1 MFTTRIIDIKEK
13 PRYNDF
19 VKLHPKGHFL
29 QTWEWGEVKRGMG
42 WQPLPL
48 VLEQDG
54 EIRGALLILK
64 RRLPLPGIKRCIFYA
79 PRGPVVDI
87 ASRELC
93 QALFT
98 GAERAA
104 RDHGAIFLKIDPDV
118 PTDNNDFKDILRQ
131 CRFQRND
138 TRLDFEGVQ
147 PAFVFQ
153 LDITPSA
160 NQLLANMHSKTRY
173 NIKLASKKG
182 VIIRPAEG
190 KQDLPSFYAILQETA
205 ARDQFLIRGY
215 EYFELI
221 WDQMVENGL
230 AQIFLAEFEGR
241 VVSATLA
248 LILGKKVWYLYGASS
263 NDYRNVMPN
272 YLIQWEMIR
281 WAQEQGCT
289 VYDFRGVSGDI
300 DENNPLYGLYRFKK
314 GFNGDLIEF
323 IGDWD
328 RVYSPTLYFAWTRVF
343 PFYKQVSRR
352 VLKKRG

>member
-13 PRYNDF
+13 HRYNDF
-19 VKLHPKGHFL
+19 VRLHPKGHFL

-54 EIRGALLILK
+54 EIKGSLLILK

-87 ASRELC
+87 GSPELC
-93 QALFT
+93 QALFA

-104 RDHGAIFLKIDPDV
+104 RDHKAIFLKIDPDV
-118 PTDNNDFKDILRQ
+118 PTGNHEFQNILNQ
-131 CRFQRND
+131 CKFQRND
-138 TRLDFEGVQ
+138 TGLDFEGVQ

-153 LDITPSA
+153 LDITPSEIK
-160 NQLLANMHSKTRY
+160 LLENMHSKTRY
-173 NIKLASKKG
+173 NIKLATKKG
-182 VIIRPAEG
+182 VTIRQATG

-205 ARDQFLIRGY
+205 ARDHFLIRGY
-215 EYFELI
+215 EYFEMI
-221 WDQMVENGL
+221 WDQMALNGM

-248 LILGKKVWYLYGASS
+248 LILGKKTWYLYGASS

-289 VYDFRGVSGDI
+289 VYDFRGVSGDL
-300 DENNPLYGLYRFKK
+300 DESNPLYGLYRFKK
-314 GFNGDLIEF
+314 GFNGDLIQF

-328 RVYSPTLYFAWTRVF
+328 RVYSPALYFAWTRVL
-343 PFYKQVSRR
+343 PFYKQVSRG